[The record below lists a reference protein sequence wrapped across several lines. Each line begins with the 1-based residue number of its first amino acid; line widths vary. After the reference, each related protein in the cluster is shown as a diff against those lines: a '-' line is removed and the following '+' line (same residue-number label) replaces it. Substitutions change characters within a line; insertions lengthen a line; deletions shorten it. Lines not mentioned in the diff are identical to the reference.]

1 MTDEAKALVEKLRD
15 LQEPLHEWD
24 YSAAADLIETQAR
37 EINRLRLVGGELGF
51 YAGHDDSCACVK
63 GWATGPCN
71 CGYTDT
77 WNQWCAALAG
87 DSHDQ

>member
-37 EINRLRLVGGELGF
+37 EIERLRRSAEYWKSICKIQTRETQSQQSKWTEAL
-51 YAGHDDSCACVK
+51 SR
-63 GWATGPCN
+63 
-71 CGYTDT
+71 
-77 WNQWCAALAG
+77 AALG
-87 DSHDQ
+87 DSHD

>member
-37 EINRLRLVGGELGF
+37 EIERLRRLVQYYWERQ
-51 YAGHDDSCACVK
+51 
-63 GWATGPCN
+63 P
-71 CGYTDT
+71 
-77 WNQWCAALAG
+77 
-87 DSHDQ
+87 